1 MSRYIVPAWLI
12 VEADS
17 PAEALRVADE
27 ELTYLCRWN
36 ERAPYYDLPETDAT
50 ITPEDEVPDLDA
62 PHLLPEDFAV

>member
-1 MSRYIVPAWLI
+1 MPRYTVPAWLV

-27 ELTYLCRWN
+27 ELTDLCRGN

-50 ITPEDEVPDLDA
+50 ITPE
-62 PHLLPEDFAV
+62 ED